1 MDKKIAITGGAGFLG
16 SNLALRLN
24 ELGYLVVCVD
34 DFSRKGSYENSGTL
48 EKNGIEVIQED
59 FARYTY
65 PEGITNV
72 FHLAAQVTVTD
83 SFENPYHDFKT
94 NAIKTVQLLD
104 QLKHFE
110 NPPFVVCTSTNKVY
124 GEPYQVEVDESHP
137 LVFQS
142 PYALSKAIS
151 EQYVI
156 MYNQMGVPG
165 SVSRNSCIYG
175 PLQHGIEGQGWI
187 AYIAHRMMHDKQI
200 TVFGDGNQVRDVLHV
215 SDWVEAMIAILERGG
230 SGDIWNIGGGPDNQI
245 SVNDA
250 IAKLGKIIGME
261 GLDVVY
267 VRKREGDQDR
277 YVSDIRKA
285 KHDLSW
291 SPKIGIDE
299 GFQGQVDWII
309 EREFK

>member
-24 ELGYLVVCVD
+24 ELGYLVFCVD

-48 EKNGIEVIQED
+48 EKNGIRVIQED
-59 FARYTY
+59 YSCYSY
-65 PEGITNV
+65 PRDITNV

-83 SFENPYHDFKT
+83 SFKDPYNDFMI
-94 NAIKTVQLLD
+94 NAHKTVSLLE
-104 QLKHFE
+104 QLKGFE

-124 GEPYQVEVDESHP
+124 GEPYQRLVRESHA
-137 LVFQS
+137 LDFQS

-156 MYNQMGVPG
+156 LYNQMGVPG

-187 AYIAHRMMHDKQI
+187 SYIAHRMMHEKRI
-200 TVFGDGNQVRDVLHV
+200 TVFGDGEQVRDVLYV
-215 SDWVEAMIAILERGG
+215 SDWVEAMVAILERGKAG
-230 SGDIWNIGGGPDNQI
+230 EVWNIGGGPSNQI
-245 SVNDA
+245 SVNNA
-250 IAKLGKIIGME
+250 IRKLGWILGTKKVEI
-261 GLDVVY
+261 VY
-267 VRKREGDQDR
+267 ERKREGDQDR

-285 KHDLSW
+285 GKDLGW
-291 SPKIGIDE
+291 GPKIGIDE
-299 GFQGQVDWII
+299 GFKKQVEWLI
-309 EREFK
+309 ESDF

>member
-1 MDKKIAITGGAGFLG
+1 MDKNIVITGGAGFLG
-16 SNLALRLN
+16 SNLALKLN
-24 ELGYLVVCVD
+24 ELGCSVICVD

-48 EKNGIEVIQED
+48 EKNGIEVVRSD
-59 FARYTY
+59 FARYSY
-65 PEGITNV
+65 PEGTTNV

-83 SFENPYHDFKT
+83 SFESPYRDFMT
-94 NAIKTVQLLD
+94 NALKTVELLE
-104 QLKHFE
+104 QLKKLF

-124 GEPYQVEVDESHP
+124 GEPYQVDVDEGHC

-187 AYIAHRMMHDKQI
+187 AYIAHRMMHGKMV
-200 TVFGDGNQVRDVLHV
+200 TVFGNGNQVRDVLYV
-215 SDWVEAMIAILERGG
+215 SDWVEAMVAILENGEAG
-230 SGDIWNIGGGPDNQI
+230 EVWNIGGGPSNQI

-250 IAKLGKIIGME
+250 IRKLGNILGMKE
-261 GLDVVY
+261 LNVEY

-285 KHDLSW
+285 RRDLGW
-291 SPKIGIDE
+291 GPKIGIDE
-299 GFQGQVDWII
+299 GFKMQVEWLI
-309 EREFK
+309 ESDF